1 VPSLVRRRRR
11 QGGFTLIEML
21 VVISILGILGMIVS
35 MSLVGITS
43 LAQQRA
49 LQAEQDQVQG
59 AMQFMLADQLVD
71 PDQACSLYGG
81 GAGGTTDMSQFPSNV
96 AVTQQASRGGT
107 PPGQPVRLYPTYLHK
122 QFTQRAYVCTSNGA
136 VEPAT

>member
-1 VPSLVRRRRR
+1 
-11 QGGFTLIEML
+11 ML

-59 AMQFMLADQLVD
+59 AMHFMLADQLVD
-71 PDQACSLYGG
+71 PDQACSQYAGG
-81 GAGGTTDMSQFPSNV
+81 VAGTTDMSQFPSSV
-96 AVTQQASRGGT
+96 AVTKQASKGDT
-107 PPGQPVRLYPTYLHK
+107 PPGVPVRLYPKYVHK